1 MGGALKTLLP
11 DFAEDDTPD
20 ALAAAA
26 GVFEPLFDP
35 RGAAPGFDPSPP
47 VPVRAPCR
55 EDVAP
60 VRGHMSPD
68 RDAAGLQ
75 SMLTQ
80 VFTPP
85 AAQAPQAVQ
94 ALQRPPSDGVEG
106 DPASAQ
112 PGPAM
117 PEPEADRA
125 AEGPD
130 SDARIAGLTA
140 EIEALRKAH
149 AAELARLA
157 GHAVPA
163 MAEAVAGAVKAVL
176 GPMLAHPLM
185 AAVETA
191 ALDRFCAQLAEAI
204 RAGGWVRAKVSGPQA
219 LLDTLAADWPPDL
232 AAPEFAL
239 ADEAELVAIVDTQ
252 VLSTRLGEMRAL
264 LMGDAQ

>member
-1 MGGALKTLLP
+1 
-11 DFAEDDTPD
+11 
-20 ALAAAA
+20 
-26 GVFEPLFDP
+26 
-35 RGAAPGFDPSPP
+35 
-47 VPVRAPCR
+47 
-55 EDVAP
+55 
-60 VRGHMSPD
+60 
-68 RDAAGLQ
+68 
-75 SMLTQ
+75 
-80 VFTPP
+80 
-85 AAQAPQAVQ
+85 
-94 ALQRPPSDGVEG
+94 
-106 DPASAQ
+106 
-112 PGPAM
+112 M

-130 SDARIAGLTA
+130 SEARIAGLTA

-163 MAEAVAGAVKAVL
+163 MAEAVAGAVKAAL
-176 GPMLAHPLM
+176 GPVLAHPLM

-191 ALDRFCAQLAEAI
+191 ALDRFCAQLAGSI